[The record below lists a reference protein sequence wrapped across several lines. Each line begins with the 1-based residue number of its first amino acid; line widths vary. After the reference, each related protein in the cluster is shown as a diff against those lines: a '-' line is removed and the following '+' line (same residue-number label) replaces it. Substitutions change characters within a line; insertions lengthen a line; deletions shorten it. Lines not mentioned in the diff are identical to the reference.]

1 MMSLAST
8 SPSSSLPTS
17 SLLYPALISSVI
29 ENCITHPIDVIKI
42 HKQTNT
48 PLTYNFKTL
57 YKGFTP
63 RAIGNIPSRTVFLF
77 TQDYL
82 QNCIIRFNNDETN
95 FNNNKHNKINKALQA
110 LIIPFYS
117 GLAQTLV
124 DTPVEV
130 LKMNKIMSMNN
141 KNPYKGFLPH
151 LGRNLIFVFF
161 VYNFKQFGGGGYCG
175 NEVLENEK
183 GNGGN
188 GIVTR
193 NNNFYLQ
200 TAFYGAIGGLLGS
213 YFSHPLDTIKTCI
226 QTNRNYDYFKAKEY
240 MRGGHLR
247 AGMSMINIFISL
259 YVFERMKNF

>member
-1 MMSLAST
+1 MI
-8 SPSSSLPTS
+8 SSSIISSSST
-17 SLLYPALISSVI
+17 SLLYPALVSSLI

-57 YKGFTP
+57 YKGFSP

-95 FNNNKHNKINKALQA
+95 FNNNKHNKHNKINKTTQA
-110 LIIPFYS
+110 IIIPFYS
-117 GLAQTLV
+117 GLAQTLI
-124 DTPVEV
+124 DTPIEI
-130 LKMNKIMSMNN
+130 LKMNQIMQIKN

-151 LGRNLIFVFF
+151 FGRNLIFVFF

-175 NEVLENEK
+175 NEVLEIDKNNV
-183 GNGGN
+183 GH
-188 GIVTR
+188 GIITH
-193 NNNFYLQ
+193 NNNSHLQ
-200 TAFYGAIGGLLGS
+200 TACYGAIGGLLGS

-240 MRGGHLR
+240 MRGAHLR
-247 AGMSMINIFISL
+247 SGMCMINIFISL
-259 YVFERMKNF
+259 YVFERMKNL